1 MITITEQYLKD
12 YKDKLD
18 KMDYTSISRAKKNVI
33 MVM

>member
-1 MITITEQYLKD
+1 MYIKEHGSFS
-12 YKDKLD
+12 KDKLD